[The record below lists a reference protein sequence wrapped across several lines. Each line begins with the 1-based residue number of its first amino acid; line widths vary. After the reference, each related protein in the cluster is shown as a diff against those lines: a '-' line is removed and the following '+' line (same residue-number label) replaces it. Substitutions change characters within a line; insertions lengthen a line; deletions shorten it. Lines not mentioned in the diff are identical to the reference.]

1 MLISDSNLHD
11 LDLSDESDS
20 RSEKSVASSG
30 ASQRRKGSVA
40 LVLPL
45 SACLSVCLSVA
56 LLINSYS
63 HLSFICFVLA
73 LLVGCR
79 VLDSNCPYDF
89 FLYTLFCQLFG
100 FYFVVFVVRDRFVEK
115 KKKKKAS
122 LGLNLVL
129 L

>member
-89 FLYTLFCQLFG
+89 FYILYF
-100 FYFVVFVVRDRFVEK
+100 
-115 KKKKKAS
+115 AS
-122 LGLNLVL
+122 YLDFIL
-129 L
+129 LCLSSGTDL